1 MVAPT
6 PSTTMEKSVLFNES
20 EYDLVFNLL
29 QDHLEEI
36 MEDEFFHIH
45 NHNEAEKAT
54 QLTLDALRS
63 MKNYN
68 NDLTADEA
76 FSDGSIGLTA

>member
-1 MVAPT
+1 VVAS
-6 PSTTMEKSVLFNES
+6 PSTTMEKSVLLTES
-20 EYDLVFNLL
+20 EYDLIFNLL
-29 QDHLEEI
+29 QDHLEDI
-36 MEDEFFHIH
+36 MQDEFFHIH
-45 NHNEAEKAT
+45 NHDESEKAT

-76 FSDGSIGLTA
+76 FSDGSIGLTV